1 MKSKRV
7 LHCVGQALR
16 ILLLVFLGLVLIGNI
31 YVAVARNFLG
41 RKNPTVFGFTAS
53 VVLTGSMSGSIE
65 VNDIV
70 ITHRQDSYAVG
81 DVITFDAGGSSATHR
96 IIAADDEGYHTKGDA
111 NNTAD
116 MMPTEQ
122 DAVIGKVILVIPR
135 IGALFGFIRTPL
147 GILCF
152 LGLTVLIVELP
163 SIAARLKKR
172 GDVQ

>member
-1 MKSKRV
+1 
-7 LHCVGQALR
+7 
-16 ILLLVFLGLVLIGNI
+16 
-31 YVAVARNFLG
+31 
-41 RKNPTVFGFTAS
+41 
-53 VVLTGSMSGSIE
+53 
-65 VNDIV
+65 
-70 ITHRQDSYAVG
+70 
-81 DVITFDAGGSSATHR
+81 
-96 IIAADDEGYHTKGDA
+96 
-111 NNTAD
+111 
-116 MMPTEQ
+116 MPTEQ